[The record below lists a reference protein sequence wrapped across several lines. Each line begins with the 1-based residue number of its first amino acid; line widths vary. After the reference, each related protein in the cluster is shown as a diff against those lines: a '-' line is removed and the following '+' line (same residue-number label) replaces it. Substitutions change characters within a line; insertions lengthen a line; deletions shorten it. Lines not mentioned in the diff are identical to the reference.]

1 MPTIKINEV
10 DYDTDNFSDEARA
23 QFSMIQYADGRLAD
37 LQGQLAVLQTAKAAY
52 VAKLAQIVEDSKKW
66 RKIIATTKSNNT
78 VIIETIKK
86 TCT

>member
-1 MPTIKINEV
+1 MLRKFKQLINWELRMPTIKINEV

-52 VAKLAQIVEDSKKW
+52 VAKLAQIVEDNKKDQ
-66 RKIIATTKSNNT
+66 
-78 VIIETIKK
+78 E
-86 TCT
+86 